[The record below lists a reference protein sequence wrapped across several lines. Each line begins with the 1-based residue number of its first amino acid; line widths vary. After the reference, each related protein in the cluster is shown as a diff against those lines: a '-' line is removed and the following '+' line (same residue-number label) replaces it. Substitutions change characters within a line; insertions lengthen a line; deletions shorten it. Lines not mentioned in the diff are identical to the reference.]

1 MLLARFPAGTKGND
15 VPKQKT
21 HKGIA
26 KRVKVSAKGKVRYK
40 RPGKSHLMSGKS
52 GNRIRRLRKP
62 GVMGG
67 AEGKKMRSLVQGG
80 GR

>member
-1 MLLARFPAGTKGND
+1 MLLAPSRAETEEND

-26 KRVKVSAKGKVRYK
+26 KRIKVSATGKVRYK

-52 GNRIRRLRKP
+52 GTRIRNLRRP
-62 GVMGG
+62 GIMGG
-67 AEGKKMRSLVQGG
+67 AEGKKMRSLIQGG
-80 GR
+80 G